1 MPDRHSGT
9 GAPDLIF
16 VPRSFLFLQGPQSY
30 FFEHAGRA
38 LRARGHRVHRVNL
51 NLGDQLFWRLPA
63 TEYRGRFEQW
73 PGFIAGL
80 LEERRVTDLVLLG
93 DRRPYHIA
101 AAGAARERGIAVVVA
116 DLGYV
121 RPDWLTLEADG
132 MTTCSRFP
140 RDPAAI
146 RALAENFPEPDLT
159 RRFHTPFWRLA
170 VADVSYHG
178 AAVLGRPL
186 YPHYRRHGLHHP
198 FAEYAAWVWNAPRR
212 LATRRATEAAKA
224 RLAAAPGDY
233 FLYPLQLASDF
244 QLRAHSP
251 FADARDALRTVLRS
265 FAKSPGKT
273 RLIIVGHPL
282 DEGLIDWRRLVRD
295 AGDDRLI
302 FLAGGVPDAL
312 LAGAAGMVTVNS
324 TLGLA
329 ALGRGVPVKTLGSAI
344 YEVPGLTHRGDLD
357 RFWRA
362 PRPPDP
368 ALADAFL
375 RALVGATQVKG
386 GWHTRDAREAAL
398 PVFVERLE
406 KGLYP
411 LPPNSVVTPV
421 EAAALRLT

>member
-1 MPDRHSGT
+1 MPATTPRRLTVFGARLSRSIAYSSCFAAAFSARRARSISFGAASISRRAAFRGGRRRAIRAASLGCPTRSPAKPTRTRKAAPGSGPETPASRRRRSTPTLIRNLWVSATGPSRRRPFRHRARRVHPALRDGADRRGPRRLAARFPVHDLCGRGRRGRLGPGGSGMPDRHSGT

-212 LATRRATEAAKA
+212 LATRRVPH
-224 RLAAAPGDY
+224 PG
-233 FLYPLQLASDF
+233 
-244 QLRAHSP
+244 
-251 FADARDALRTVLRS
+251 
-265 FAKSPGKT
+265 
-273 RLIIVGHPL
+273 
-282 DEGLIDWRRLVRD
+282 
-295 AGDDRLI
+295 
-302 FLAGGVPDAL
+302 
-312 LAGAAGMVTVNS
+312 
-324 TLGLA
+324 
-329 ALGRGVPVKTLGSAI
+329 
-344 YEVPGLTHRGDLD
+344 
-357 RFWRA
+357 
-362 PRPPDP
+362 
-368 ALADAFL
+368 
-375 RALVGATQVKG
+375 
-386 GWHTRDAREAAL
+386 
-398 PVFVERLE
+398 
-406 KGLYP
+406 
-411 LPPNSVVTPV
+411 
-421 EAAALRLT
+421 